1 MKTNEIRIQI
11 NSERKI
17 NEITVRLS
25 VKKIQD
31 ILWSYGTYCSLMKQN
46 NQNCWMK
53 YLFDT
58 YHSFI

>member
-17 NEITVRLS
+17 NEINVRLS

-31 ILWSYGTYCSLMKQN
+31 IL
-46 NQNCWMK
+46 
-53 YLFDT
+53 
-58 YHSFI
+58 

>member
-31 ILWSYGTYCSLMKQN
+31 IL
-46 NQNCWMK
+46 
-53 YLFDT
+53 
-58 YHSFI
+58 